1 MKLHLATV
9 IVVSLLTAGNAAA
22 TAVTLNMYADDYGTL
37 SIDGTLIGSYDDTSS
52 AGNIVVPLNL
62 SPGWHEISM
71 VYANRAGTN
80 ALLLSWEFPGDPGYS
95 GVPSTDL
102 RSPDQSGASLIS
114 GLQADYYSSL
124 EGSFLFT
131 VFGEGPI
138 VNYAASFTAEFY
150 EGQPGLWAGQFG
162 PSSDFAERLNGEI
175 FIPDAVPEPASLSL
189 LSVVGLAL
197 IVLRLRRSGPRRLP
211 ESTH

>member
-1 MKLHLATV
+1 MKLHFATV
-9 IVVSLLTAGNAAA
+9 VVASLLTAGNAAA
-22 TAVTLNMYADDYGTL
+22 TAVTLDMYADDYGTL
-37 SIDGTLIGSYDDTSS
+37 SIDGTLVGSYDDASS

-71 VYANRAGTN
+71 GYANRAGTN

-95 GVPSTDL
+95 GVPLTDL

-114 GLQADYYSSL
+114 GLQAEYYASL
-124 EGSFLFT
+124 GGSYLFT
-131 VFGEGPI
+131 IFGEGPI

-162 PSSDFAERLNGEI
+162 PSADFAEHLNGEI
-175 FIPDAVPEPASLSL
+175 FIPGVAPEPSSLSFL
-189 LSVVGLAL
+189 FVGALAL
-197 IVLRLRRSGPRRLP
+197 FGLRLRHSVLRRRS
-211 ESTH
+211 

>member
-1 MKLHLATV
+1 M
-9 IVVSLLTAGNAAA
+9 
-22 TAVTLNMYADDYGTL
+22 
-37 SIDGTLIGSYDDTSS
+37 
-52 AGNIVVPLNL
+52 NL

-80 ALLLSWEFPGDPGYS
+80 ALLLSWEFPGDGYS
-95 GVPSTDL
+95 GVPLTDL
-102 RSPDQSGASLIS
+102 RSPDQGGTSVID

-124 EGSFLFT
+124 GGSFLFT

-150 EGQPGLWAGQFG
+150 EGQSGLWAGQFG

-175 FIPDAVPEPASLSL
+175 FIPGAVPEPSSLSL
-189 LSVVGLAL
+189 LSMAGLAL
-197 IVLRLRRSGPRRLP
+197 LVLRRLR
-211 ESTH
+211 